1 MLKAIMESSARS
13 FKFDEIL
20 GLNKTVVE
28 YNRFRIMKSMWS
40 QRLSPPERVY
50 DTKFVIIFFFSLA

>member
-28 YNRFRIMKSMWS
+28 YNTEFLNHEINVPAP
-40 QRLSPPERVY
+40 L
-50 DTKFVIIFFFSLA
+50 FSLKGI

>member
-1 MLKAIMESSARS
+1 MLKAIMESSARI

-28 YNRFRIMKSMWS
+28 YNRFRIMKSM
-40 QRLSPPERVY
+40 
-50 DTKFVIIFFFSLA
+50 

>member
-1 MLKAIMESSARS
+1 MLKAVMESSAGS

-28 YNRFRIMKSMWS
+28 YNSFRIMNSMLS
-40 QRLSPPERVY
+40 QRLSPP
-50 DTKFVIIFFFSLA
+50 

>member
-1 MLKAIMESSARS
+1 MLKTIMESSARS

-28 YNRFRIMKSMWS
+28 YNTEFSIHEINVLPAP
-40 QRLSPPERVY
+40 LS
-50 DTKFVIIFFFSLA
+50 SLKGI

>member
-28 YNRFRIMKSMWS
+28 YNTEFSNHEVNVVPAP
-40 QRLSPPERVY
+40 LS
-50 DTKFVIIFFFSLA
+50 SLKGI